1 MTTRLGFPMHSK
13 LCKDFRFLD
22 AVAQSY
28 RTLREQ
34 YLTDIQNVEFGCR
47 RLKEPGKFRI
57 LKLEPSC
64 GSAGRTSGEYYDG
77 ILTLERCPRCCN

>member
-1 MTTRLGFPMHSK
+1 MTTRLGFLMHSK
-13 LCKDFRFLD
+13 RCKESRFLD

-47 RLKEPGKFRI
+47 RLKELGKFRI
-57 LKLEPSC
+57 LKIRTILRI
-64 GSAGRTSGEYYDG
+64 GRKNVWE
-77 ILTLERCPRCCN
+77 ILRWDFHP